1 MTDETPGSGGNPIVA
16 RAKAIILKPKE
27 EWPVID
33 RETTPSGDIF
43 TRYALPLAAI
53 GPVAQFI
60 GGQVF
65 GYGAFGVTYRPS
77 IASGLSMAILGFVLS
92 LVGLFV
98 VSFIADKLA
107 PKFGGESS
115 SRSAF
120 KLVAYSMT
128 ASWLAGIFG
137 LIPSLSLLGIVGLY
151 SFYLFYVGAGTLMK
165 VPEDKT
171 LTYTIVTVVCVLLI
185 YIVIGGVTAGLGGL
199 GGAPSLSGGTIS
211 SLQGLESIDQ
221 GLRAAIVRG

>member
-1 MTDETPGSGGNPIVA
+1 
-16 RAKAIILKPKE
+16 
-27 EWPVID
+27 
-33 RETTPSGDIF
+33 
-43 TRYALPLAAI
+43 
-53 GPVAQFI
+53 
-60 GGQVF
+60 
-65 GYGAFGVTYRPS
+65 
-77 IASGLSMAILGFVLS
+77 MAILGFVLS